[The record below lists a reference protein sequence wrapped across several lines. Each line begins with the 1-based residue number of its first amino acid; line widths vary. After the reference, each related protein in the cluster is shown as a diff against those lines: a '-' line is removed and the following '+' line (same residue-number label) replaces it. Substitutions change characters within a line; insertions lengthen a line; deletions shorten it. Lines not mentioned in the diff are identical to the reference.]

1 MRVLGS
7 VFGCKLGFGKHFVP
21 RQTSHAHTRTQ
32 TREMEQLCR
41 QQGCQV
47 VAFQAFVVTVLWAE
61 KREFQICKFN
71 VFFWQA
77 N

>member
-1 MRVLGS
+1 MFALLCLTHKRALTPLLWMRVLGS

-47 VAFQAFVVTVLWAE
+47 VAFQAFVVTVL
-61 KREFQICKFN
+61 
-71 VFFWQA
+71 
-77 N
+77 